1 MFVGLGAIPSTL
13 IWSLIAEKISYKKAI
28 YGAFILQIISVCL
41 PVFTHEIFSLVISS
55 VLFGG
60 TFLGLTTLFISK
72 GQSLMYKTDD
82 PLNLVSLLTV
92 IYSLGQML
100 APMFAGILIGKSNN
114 YNIALIFAT
123 VLLILGLI
131 STIFSYKQNESIG
144 EKYELK

>member
-1 MFVGLGAIPSTL
+1 
-13 IWSLIAEKISYKKAI
+13 
-28 YGAFILQIISVCL
+28 
-41 PVFTHEIFSLVISS
+41 
-55 VLFGG
+55 
-60 TFLGLTTLFISK
+60 
-72 GQSLMYKTDD
+72 MYKTDD

>member
-1 MFVGLGAIPSTL
+1 MST
-13 IWSLIAEKISYKKAI
+13 
-28 YGAFILQIISVCL
+28 C
-41 PVFTHEIFSLVISS
+41 FTHEIFSLVISS

-60 TFLGLTTLFISK
+60 TLGLTTLFISK

-131 STIFSYKQNESIG
+131 STIFSYKQNESISKNMNLNDL
-144 EKYELK
+144 EAFIKSAKIVALLKQRKN

>member
-1 MFVGLGAIPSTL
+1 M
-13 IWSLIAEKISYKKAI
+13 K
-28 YGAFILQIISVCL
+28 
-41 PVFTHEIFSLVISS
+41 
-55 VLFGG
+55 FGG